1 MYIILRKCV
10 YKIMKTFR
18 EWVNIIIGVI
28 LIAIAIE
35 LFFVPNNLAGGGVTG
50 LAIVINHLLPFMSV
64 SVLTLI
70 VNIILF
76 IVAFIVLGGDFGKK
90 SVITTVLLSFIMY
103 IIEKTMGNFIV
114 TQDILIATIFGTI
127 ISAFGIALVFNN
139 NSSTGGTDILAKILQ
154 KFFHVNIGMGLLIVD
169 FLITI
174 LAMIVF
180 GIDSGLYS
188 VLSVLLLGMTVD
200 RFIDGF
206 NSVKEVFIVSSE
218 YKDISLYIMNELGR
232 GCTYLKGE
240 GAFTG
245 RDIKIIYT
253 LLGRNEFIKLK
264 KYLQDNDSD
273 AIISVWE
280 SCEVMGNGF
289 RNISEM

>member
-50 LAIVINHLLPFMSV
+50 LAIVINHLFPFVSV

-70 VNIILF
+70 VNAILF
-76 IVAFIVLGGDFGKK
+76 FVAFIVLGGDFGKK

-206 NSVKEVFIVSSE
+206 NSIKEVFIVSSE

-264 KYLQDNDSD
+264 KYLKDNDSD

>member
-50 LAIVINHLLPFMSV
+50 LAIVINHLLPFMNV

-70 VNIILF
+70 VNAILF

-206 NSVKEVFIVSSE
+206 NSIKEVFIVSSE

>member
-1 MYIILRKCV
+1 M
-10 YKIMKTFR
+10 KIFR

-28 LIAIAIE
+28 LIAISIE

-50 LAIVINHLLPFMSV
+50 LAIVLNKLFPFMSV
-64 SVLTLI
+64 SIITLI
-70 VNIILF
+70 FNVFLF
-76 IVAFIVLGGDFGKK
+76 FIAFKLLGGEFGKK
-90 SVITTVLLSFIMY
+90 SVITTILLSIFMY
-103 IIEKTMGNFIV
+103 IIEKVMGDYVI
-114 TQDILIATIFGTI
+114 TKDILIATIFGTI
-127 ISAFGIALVFNN
+127 ISALGTAIVFNN

-154 KFFHVNIGMGLLIVD
+154 RFFHVNIGMGLLVID

-174 LAMIVF
+174 IAMIVF

-188 VLSVLLLGMTVD
+188 VLSVLILGMTVD

-218 YKDISLYIMNELGR
+218 YKDISVYIMNELDR
-232 GCTYLKGE
+232 GCTYLNGE

-245 RDIKIIYT
+245 KSIKIIYT

-264 KYLQDNDSD
+264 KYLQDNNSD